1 MLQTP
6 AEVDAKAHVLVDD
19 VASVMLSDEHHH
31 HLARVLRLRSG
42 DCVTV
47 TNGRGS
53 WRCAVLGSGWPNRA
67 EVEWT
72 SEIFLVSRRLQ
83 PVAVGFALTKGDKP
97 ETVVQ
102 KLAELGVDRIAP
114 FVAEHSVAKW
124 DAEKATRNV
133 ARLRVIAAEALQQSR
148 QAWLSQVSDM
158 ASLSALLAHHR
169 NGAAL
174 EVPNAFVPGAVDDAG
189 NLRVVSDSPGGG
201 GSANDWIPDGAF
213 GLPAR
218 ADRGGQTLL
227 SSATRFVLIGPEGGW
242 SAAERELLPE
252 AVGIA
257 SAVLRAET
265 AAIVAGALLVQ
276 RRIS

>member
-1 MLQTP
+1 VNPLLQTP
-6 AEVDAKAHVLVDD
+6 AEVDAKTHVLVDD
-19 VASVMLSDEHHH
+19 VAGATLCDEHHH

-42 DCVTV
+42 DCVTA

-67 EVEWT
+67 DVDWT
-72 SEIFLVSRRLQ
+72 SEILQVPRRLQ

-124 DAEKATRNV
+124 DVEKAARNI

-148 QAWLSQVSDM
+148 QVWLSEVSDM
-158 ASLSALLAHHR
+158 TSFSALVTAHRKTAEVDVPKHFDPVAVHGEQNPLARSHSLGVGGASTEWIA
-169 NGAAL
+169 NG
-174 EVPNAFVPGAVDDAG
+174 G
-189 NLRVVSDSPGGG
+189 
-201 GSANDWIPDGAF
+201 F
-213 GLPAR
+213 GLPVR
-218 ADRGGQTLL
+218 ADRGGQALL

-242 SAAERELLPE
+242 SPMERELL
-252 AVGIA
+252 
-257 SAVLRAET
+257 
-265 AAIVAGALLVQ
+265 LLQ
-276 RRIS
+276 RCLELKPRR